1 MTGRGALGQL
11 QLETKLPQQY
21 INYGV
26 LGIVVFN
33 FVTALAPGSPT
44 FSADN
49 QADVKKRPPGPTN
62 KYAPFLF
69 TCEVCMHISDLQAA
83 AAAITIEKSS
93 GATFSKSCR
102 LNCMLPLDVSI
113 ACCP

>member
-44 FSADN
+44 FSPDN

-62 KYAPFLF
+62 KYAPFLA
-69 TCEVCMHISDLQAA
+69 TRDLLLHVKQAC
-83 AAAITIEKSS
+83 TS
-93 GATFSKSCR
+93 GICK
-102 LNCMLPLDVSI
+102 LQQLLLDSRNPFVPYSAKAVDSI